1 MKRSKEARILDK
13 ISASRMHLESHVA
26 LSSPA
31 SITLRFKLAR
41 LGVDLESESAKSLIA
56 LVDELGWEM
65 LGRCIKIRCFMIDPS
80 VKSSLKF
87 LRRTPWARKKVEDL
101 YLEHLR

>member
-56 LVDELGWEM
+56 LVDELGFNKM
-65 LGRCIKIRCFMIDPS
+65 LADNPISVRYTAIKRQIQKER
-80 VKSSLKF
+80 VWK
-87 LRRTPWARKKVEDL
+87 
-101 YLEHLR
+101 